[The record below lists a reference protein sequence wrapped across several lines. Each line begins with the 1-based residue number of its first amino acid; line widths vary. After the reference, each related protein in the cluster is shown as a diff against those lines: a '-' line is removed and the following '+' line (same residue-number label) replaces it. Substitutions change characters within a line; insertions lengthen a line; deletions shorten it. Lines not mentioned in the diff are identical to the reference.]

1 MLVARLCIDF
11 GLFILIWMVQLIVY
25 PSFIYIDANLFSQ
38 WHDKYTGLISVF
50 VVPLMFTQVG
60 LVLYQFITTQKVL
73 VLIVGLL
80 VLLIWINTFL
90 YAIPCHNKLQ
100 VGKDLEVVEQLIK
113 INWWRTILWSL
124 VCGISLYLYIKN

>member
-25 PSFIYIDANLFSQ
+25 PSFRCIDANLFSQ

-60 LVLYQFITTQKVL
+60 LVLYQFITITNF
-73 VLIVGLL
+73 I
-80 VLLIWINTFL
+80 T
-90 YAIPCHNKLQ
+90 KL
-100 VGKDLEVVEQLIK
+100 K
-113 INWWRTILWSL
+113 
-124 VCGISLYLYIKN
+124 